1 MAVQHQDHWG
11 RMKPWVATVPRMAQ
25 LKSVKKP
32 RMAQQRASWPHVVQ
46 QGGVKAA
53 RGAAKGVEAARGAAG
68 DVGAACGAAGAG
80 TAGGVGGTS
89 LGRVATM
96 RDCMLLT
103 VVPAGS
109 KCGDGGKGTTTGLVN
124 SSKNRNPHVREREM
138 FPQRE
143 RKSPQKSHG
152 ER

>member
-1 MAVQHQDHWG
+1 VGGDGAAHGAAELGEEAVH
-11 RMKPWVATVPRMAQ
+11 
-25 LKSVKKP
+25 
-32 RMAQQRASWPHVVQ
+32 
-46 QGGVKAA
+46 
-53 RGAAKGVEAARGAAG
+53 GAAKGVEAAR
-68 DVGAACGAAGAG
+68 GAAGAG

-124 SSKNRNPHVREREM
+124 SSKKSKSARE
-138 FPQRE
+138 
-143 RKSPQKSHG
+143 G
-152 ER
+152 EGDVSAKGKEVS

>member
-1 MAVQHQDHWG
+1 M
-11 RMKPWVATVPRMAQ
+11 ATVPRMAQ
-25 LKSVKKP
+25 LKSVKKL
-32 RMAQQRASWPHVVQ
+32 RMAQQRASWPRVAQ
-46 QGGVKAA
+46 QGGVEAA

-68 DVGAACGAAGAG
+68 DVGAARGAAGAG

-124 SSKNRNPHVREREM
+124 SSKKSKSARE
-138 FPQRE
+138 
-143 RKSPQKSHG
+143 G
-152 ER
+152 EGDVSAKGKEVS